1 MASVRPGILE
11 PLKPNW
17 DITPTMIPFE
27 ASGSMD
33 DNLQLVTDEVEPN
46 LESIALD
53 SAETIIGVG
62 LGIGGPENLPLIR
75 ELSEVF
81 GGAVGATLQ
90 VTAARWL
97 PGQLQIGL
105 TGRSV
110 APTFHIAIGISGQ
123 PNYLVGV
130 KNSQNIIAIN
140 NDPEAPIFSAS
151 DFGVVGDWKE
161 IVPCLIRVIQ
171 EIRNRQ

>member
-11 PLKPNW
+11 RLKPNW
-17 DITPTMIPFE
+17 DITPTVIPLE
-27 ASGSMD
+27 SSDSMD
-33 DNLQLVTDEVEPN
+33 ENLHLVTDEVEPN

-53 SAETIIGVG
+53 SAETVIGVG

-75 ELSEVF
+75 ELSDAF
-81 GGAVGATLQ
+81 GGAIGATLQ

-110 APTFHIAIGISGQ
+110 APTFHIAIGVSGQ

-130 KNSQNIIAIN
+130 KNSHNIIAIN